1 MTVQATPSSGDARL
15 RTIIDRL
22 ADGVLIVAST
32 GEVRF
37 ANPAAEALFG
47 RTRDE
52 LREAELGLPLTAGE
66 TVEIDVVPR
75 GQAPRVAELRVVEL
89 DDWEGQPA
97 LLVSLRD
104 VTDRRDA
111 EEQRLRAESE
121 AVRRREAEVAAR
133 RARFL
138 SQVSATLA
146 GSLEPSA
153 TLARLARLAVPELGD
168 WCVIDLRES
177 GEWLRRVAAVHHN
190 REKEP
195 LAAILAE
202 RYSPRPNDPFPAA
215 EAVRTGRPVLYS
227 PLDDDTLVRITRDA
241 QHRQLIRALGTR
253 AAMAVPL
260 VARGETLGAMT
271 FGCGSGEYGAEHVA
285 LGQDFAARAALA
297 VSNARLYEQAQQASK
312 AKSEFLAVMSHE
324 LRTPLN
330 AILGYSDLLDAGI
343 HGEMT
348 EEQREQLGR
357 VTANARDLLH
367 IVDEIL
373 TFSRIESGIE
383 KAHAERTDLREV
395 IQQVAQRMEPAAK
408 RKQLEFQV
416 RLSEKP
422 ALVET
427 DAPKVRQIL
436 TNLLSNAVKFTEEG
450 RITVEVMRDHTHHMV
465 RVRDTGL
472 GIAPENHERI
482 FDAFWQ
488 VEQSARRVAGGTGL
502 GLSVAKDLATLLGGR
517 LEVESGLGA
526 GTTFTLAL
534 PAVD

>member
-1 MTVQATPSSGDARL
+1 M
-15 RTIIDRL
+15 
-22 ADGVLIVAST
+22 
-32 GEVRF
+32 
-37 ANPAAEALFG
+37 
-47 RTRDE
+47 
-52 LREAELGLPLTAGE
+52 
-66 TVEIDVVPR
+66 
-75 GQAPRVAELRVVEL
+75 
-89 DDWEGQPA
+89 
-97 LLVSLRD
+97 
-104 VTDRRDA
+104 
-111 EEQRLRAESE
+111 
-121 AVRRREAEVAAR
+121 
-133 RARFL
+133 
-138 SQVSATLA
+138 
-146 GSLEPSA
+146 
-153 TLARLARLAVPELGD
+153 
-168 WCVIDLRES
+168 
-177 GEWLRRVAAVHHN
+177 AAVHHN

-195 LAAILAE
+195 IAAILAE
-202 RYSPRPNDPFPAA
+202 RYSPRPSDPFPAA

-227 PLDDDTLVRITRDA
+227 PLDDDTLVRITRDT

-271 FGCGSGEYGAEHVA
+271 FGCGEGEYGAEHVA
-285 LGQDFAARAALA
+285 LAQDFAARAALA

-373 TFSRIESGIE
+373 TFSRIESGTE
-383 KAHAERTDLREV
+383 RAHAERTDLREV

-408 RKQLEFQV
+408 RKRLDFQV

-422 ALVET
+422 AVVET

-450 RITVEVMRDHTHHMV
+450 RITVEVVRDHTHHLV

-472 GIAPENHERI
+472 GIAPENHGRI

-488 VEQSARRVAGGTGL
+488 VEQSARRAAGGTGL

-534 PAVD
+534 PAAD

>member
-1 MTVQATPSSGDARL
+1 
-15 RTIIDRL
+15 
-22 ADGVLIVAST
+22 
-32 GEVRF
+32 
-37 ANPAAEALFG
+37 
-47 RTRDE
+47 
-52 LREAELGLPLTAGE
+52 
-66 TVEIDVVPR
+66 
-75 GQAPRVAELRVVEL
+75 
-89 DDWEGQPA
+89 
-97 LLVSLRD
+97 
-104 VTDRRDA
+104 
-111 EEQRLRAESE
+111 
-121 AVRRREAEVAAR
+121 
-133 RARFL
+133 
-138 SQVSATLA
+138 VSATLA

-177 GEWLRRVAAVHHN
+177 DEWLRRVAAVHHN

-195 LAAILAE
+195 IAAILAE

-227 PLDDDTLVRITRDA
+227 PLDDDTLARITRDA

-271 FGCGSGEYGAEHVA
+271 FGCGSDEYGAEHVA
-285 LGQDFAARAALA
+285 LAQDFAARAALA

-343 HGEMT
+343 HGEIT

-373 TFSRIESGIE
+373 TFSRIESGTE
-383 KAHAERTDLREV
+383 RAHTERTDLREV
-395 IQQVAQRMEPAAK
+395 IQQVAQRMEPAAR
-408 RKQLEFQV
+408 RKALEFQV

-450 RITVEVMRDHTHHMV
+450 RITVEVMRDHTHHVV

-517 LEVESGLGA
+517 LDVESGLGA

-534 PAVD
+534 PAAD